1 MSVNTMNFEQAAAVL
16 NNIRKQVTGETAA
29 APVNI
34 SDFISIGTSILQ
46 AGYEPTLSAITQ
58 LIAKTIFSIRPYNRK
73 FGGIKMDE
81 QQWGA
86 IVRKLAIVD
95 TDWETDTHYDLIDG
109 QSMDHYVIKKSPVL
123 QLNFYGQNVFER
135 HMTIYTN
142 QLDSAFSDPSS
153 FGRFMAMLTQ
163 NIMDMIEQNHESI
176 ARMTIGNFIG
186 AKVSQ
191 NNGVIHLLT
200 EYNTETGITPA
211 LTATTVYDPQYF
223 GDFCKWMFARIATL
237 TSLMTERS
245 QEFQINVTGKAIN
258 RHTPYEMQKVY
269 IYAPLMNEMKSRV
282 LSATFHPEFI
292 DYADVE
298 AVNFWQSIQSP
309 MRLNVT
315 PVYLKADG
323 TYDTAAAQNI
333 TNLVGVI
340 FDRDA
345 LGYTMVNE
353 RAAVTPLNAKG
364 LYFNQYWHETSRW
377 YNDQSEKG
385 VVLLLD

>member
-16 NNIRKQVTGETAA
+16 NNIRKQVTGETGPSA
-29 APVNI
+29 VNT

-81 QQWGA
+81 EQWGA

-95 TDWETDTHYDLIDG
+95 TDWETDTHYNLVDG
-109 QSMDHYVIKKSPVL
+109 QSVDHYVVKKSPVL

-142 QLDSAFSDPSS
+142 QLDSAFSNPSE

-191 NNGVIHLLT
+191 SNGVIHLLT
-200 EYNTETGITPA
+200 EYNAETGLS

-245 QEFQINVTGKAIN
+245 QEFQINITGKAIN
-258 RHTPYEMQKVY
+258 RHTPFEMQKVY

-298 AVNFWQSIQSP
+298 AVNYWQSIQSP

-385 VVLLLD
+385 IVLLLD

>member
-1 MSVNTMNFEQAAAVL
+1 MSVNTMSFEDAAAVL

-29 APVNI
+29 APVNTA
-34 SDFISIGTSILQ
+34 DFISVGNTILH
-46 AGYEPTLSAITQ
+46 AGYEPTLNAITQ
-58 LIAKTIFSIRPYNRK
+58 MIAKTIFSIRPYNRK
-73 FGGIKMDE
+73 FGGIKMDSE
-81 QQWGA
+81 QWGA

-109 QSMDHYVIKKSPVL
+109 QSVDHYVVKKSPVL

-142 QLDSAFSDPSS
+142 QLDSAFSGASE

-176 ARMTIGNFIG
+176 ARMTIGNFVG

-191 NNGVIHLLT
+191 SNSVIHLLT
-200 EYNTETGITPA
+200 EYNAETGLS

-245 QEFQINVTGKAIN
+245 QEFQINVTGKEIN
-258 RHTPYEMQKVY
+258 RHTPYDMQKVY
-269 IYAPLMNEMKSRV
+269 LYAPLMNELKARV
-282 LSATFHPEFI
+282 LSGTFHPEFI

-309 MRLNVT
+309 MTLNVT
-315 PVYLKADG
+315 PVYMKTDG

-353 RAAVTPLNAKG
+353 KAAVTPLNAKG

-377 YNDQSEKG
+377 FNDQSEKG
-385 VVLLLD
+385 IVLLLD

>member
-1 MSVNTMNFEQAAAVL
+1 MSVNTMSFEDASAVL
-16 NNIRKQVTGETAA
+16 NNIRKQVTGETGA
-29 APVNI
+29 APVNTA
-34 SDFISIGTSILQ
+34 DFISIGTTILQ

-58 LIAKTIFSIRPYNRK
+58 LIAKTVFSIRPYNRK
-73 FGGIKMDE
+73 FGGIKMDAE
-81 QQWGA
+81 QWGA

-109 QSMDHYVIKKSPVL
+109 QSLDHYVIKKSPVL

-142 QLDSAFSDPSS
+142 QLDSAFSGVSEFS
-153 FGRFMAMLTQ
+153 RFMAMLTQ
-163 NIMDMIEQNHESI
+163 NIMDMIEQNHENI

-191 NNGVIHLLT
+191 NNGVIHALS
-200 EYNTETGITPA
+200 EYNAETGLS
-211 LTATTVYDPQYF
+211 LTARTVYDPQYF
-223 GDFCKWMFARIATL
+223 GDFCKWLFARIATL

-245 QEFQINVTGKAIN
+245 QEFQINITGKAIN
-258 RHTPYEMQKVY
+258 RHTPFEFQKVY
-269 IYAPLMNEMKSRV
+269 LYAPLMNELKARV
-282 LSATFHPEFI
+282 LSGTFHPEFI

-298 AVNFWQSIQSP
+298 AVNFWQSIKAP

-333 TNLVGVI
+333 TNLIGVI

-385 VVLLLD
+385 IVLLLD

>member
-29 APVNI
+29 APVNT
-34 SDFISIGTSILQ
+34 SQFISIGTTILQ

-58 LIAKTIFSIRPYNRK
+58 MIAKTIFSIRPYNRK

-109 QSMDHYVIKKSPVL
+109 QSLDHYVIKKSPVL

-142 QLDSAFSDPSS
+142 QLDSAFADPSS

-258 RHTPYEMQKVY
+258 RHTPFEMQKVY

-385 VVLLLD
+385 IVLLLD

>member
-1 MSVNTMNFEQAAAVL
+1 MSVNTMNFEQAASVL

-29 APVNI
+29 APVNT
-34 SDFISIGTSILQ
+34 SQFISIGTTILQ

-58 LIAKTIFSIRPYNRK
+58 MIAKTIFSIRPYNRK
-73 FGGIKMDE
+73 FGGIKMDDE
-81 QQWGA
+81 QWGA

-109 QSMDHYVIKKSPVL
+109 QSVDHYVVKKSPVL

-142 QLDSAFSDPSS
+142 QLDSAFANPSE

-191 NNGVIHLLT
+191 GNGVIHLLT
-200 EYNTETGITPA
+200 EYNAETGITPA

-282 LSATFHPEFI
+282 LSAAFHPEFI

-333 TNLVGVI
+333 TNLVGFI

-364 LYFNQYWHETSRW
+364 LFFNQYWHETSRW
-377 YNDQSEKG
+377 YNDQSEKA

>member
-1 MSVNTMNFEQAAAVL
+1 MSVNTMSFEDAAAVL

-29 APVNI
+29 APVNV
-34 SDFISIGTSILQ
+34 SQFISIGNEILQ
-46 AGYEPTLSAITQ
+46 AGYDPTIGAITQ
-58 LIAKTIFSIRPYNRK
+58 MIAKTIFSIRPYSRK
-73 FGGIKMDE
+73 FGGIKMDKE
-81 QQWGA
+81 QWGA

-95 TDWETDTHYDLIDG
+95 TDWETDTHFDLIDG
-109 QSMDHYVIKKSPVL
+109 QSIDHYEVKKSPVL
-123 QLNFYGQNVFER
+123 MLNFYGANVFER
-135 HMTIYTN
+135 HMTIYTS
-142 QLDSAFSDPSS
+142 QLDNAFSGPSE
-153 FGRFMAMLTQ
+153 FGRFMAMMTQ
-163 NIMDMIEQNHESI
+163 NISDMIEQNHESI

-191 NNGVIHLLT
+191 SNGVIHLLT
-200 EYNTETGITPA
+200 EYNTETGITPP

-245 QEFQINVTGKAIN
+245 QEFQINITGKAIN
-258 RHTPYEMQKVY
+258 RHTPYDMQKVY
-269 IYAPLMNEMKSRV
+269 IYAPIMNELKARV
-282 LSATFHPEFI
+282 LSGTFHPEFI

-309 MRLNVT
+309 MTLNVT
-315 PVYLKADG
+315 PVYLKSDG

-345 LGYTMVNE
+345 LGYTMVDE
-353 RAAVTPLNAKG
+353 RSAVTPLNARG

-385 VVLLLD
+385 IVLLLD

>member
-29 APVNI
+29 APVNT
-34 SDFISIGTSILQ
+34 SQFISIGTTILQ

-58 LIAKTIFSIRPYNRK
+58 MIAKTIFSIRPYNRK

-109 QSMDHYVIKKSPVL
+109 QSLDHYVIKKSPVL

-142 QLDSAFSDPSS
+142 QLDSAFADPSS

-200 EYNTETGITPA
+200 EYNAETGITPA

-385 VVLLLD
+385 IVLLLD